1 MLAQSPKHF
10 LNVFFVIL
18 HIVRVNQDVVE
29 VNYHADIEH
38 ICEYRVYEPL
48 ECGWGI
54 GEAERHHQPLVGAVS
69 GSEGHFPLVT
79 ISNANQ
85 MVCMLKVDFG
95 VDLCL
100 ARRVEQVGDEG

>member
-10 LNVFFVIL
+10 PNVFFVIL

-38 ICEYRVYEPL
+38 ICEYRVYEL
-48 ECGWGI
+48 LKCGWGI
-54 GEAERHHQPLVGAVS
+54 GEAERHHQPLVGAVL
-69 GSEGHFPLVT
+69 GSEGCFPLVT
-79 ISNANQ
+79 ISDANQ
-85 MVCMLKVDFG
+85 MVRMPKVNFG
-95 VDLCL
+95 VDLCS

>member
-18 HIVRVNQDVVE
+18 HIVQVDQDVVE

-38 ICEYRVYEPL
+38 ICKYQVYEPL
-48 ECGWGI
+48 ECGRGI
-54 GEAERHHQPLVGAVS
+54 GEAKRHHQPLIGAIL
-69 GSEGHFPLVT
+69 GSEGHFSLIT
-79 ISNANQ
+79 ISDVNQ
-85 MVCMLKVDFG
+85 MVRMLKVNFG
-95 VDLCL
+95 VDLCS